1 MDGVPHL
8 IIHFSFPQVSSLTLV
23 DIDLTQSPVMSKTV
37 LVQVFQE
44 QTSSALS
51 INFLANHV

>member
-1 MDGVPHL
+1 MDGIPHL

-23 DIDLTQSPVMSKTV
+23 DIDLSQSAVMSKTILVHV
-37 LVQVFQE
+37 LQE
-44 QTSSALS
+44 QTSSVLS